1 MNYGLKYE
9 ISPNNSFWLDV
20 SGIINSKNTVIT
32 ASLCTNEFKSAVNT
46 LTFTLTGNVSVSGSA
61 MRESVINML
70 MEALEEGSVAYVRLS
85 RNDTAIF
92 TGIIDL
98 SSFSVAST
106 KVEGDFS
113 ISCRDLS
120 ALHLDDVIDK
130 HLFYE
135 ERKVSEVVSMLLSE
149 AGYSAGKNEMAD
161 ADDYEIPAF
170 VVDPDE
176 GSDTYRD
183 VIDTLLF
190 EAGGYTVSANNEGVM
205 DIIKIPSTPPEER
218 PEGIDYAVSSGLSS
232 KSSMLDNDGVKLE
245 WSTLG
250 ETDENQT
257 VYVDSSISRS
267 VDDEG
272 NVVGLEIPAQGYFP
286 EDGDITPSYQEFDAK
301 LLDREYNTGVSR
313 KQNKDLTIICVR
325 DVKAEIIAADVNG
338 YTVDNDQAWEYPVLP
353 SLGMEKNPAI
363 WPLKAW
369 YLLRNKYGSV
379 LNLQQFVLHGRV
391 LYRNKV
397 FFSTVPAAAKNPE
410 EYTSTYIFTQEHAER
425 FAKFYWHFR
434 KYSRVVNTWTEY
446 EYSARKE
453 GDIVTINHK
462 GTSTGQ
468 AAVIVQRS
476 ITFEAGRTKT
486 EFTALSIGAF
496 AQYEVKS
503 WGSSPNYNLDKPAD
517 PLMPRR
523 QYTLFPSPNVE
534 DLFTTAII
542 YSDDDGNSWFLID
555 DAAVISESV
564 TDADWQKDMPE
575 YVPDGYYIF
584 CREWNYETGKWDYYR
599 MTGEVGSPARGFTVT
614 SNPATYY
621 NSRRRKGSL
630 TIEIEVS
637 LLNLSQGVVIEYIL
651 NTLGVSISGNVVT
664 IPEGVYPSS
673 ISVDV
678 IVTDLETSYG
688 PATKNIT
695 IMGQDAED
703 SRPLYIGPFPAD
715 PNPDAFSYNFAE
727 GDFYWNTN
735 TLLAMRYSMNE
746 EGELHWRIAE
756 NGDSNYSEIMGAV
769 TAEAFSNIEPGST
782 SMAQFGYFQNILA
795 EYIRADMIE
804 TMSLTL
810 RNGGSIRSDG
820 YNKGDI
826 NLAST
831 KTGFYLDYY
840 GYSEFQ
846 DVRIRNLEATGS
858 FSADALRTINNIPL
872 ISYEQVLP
880 QYQEEWKECS
890 AAEATDAVVTDNA
903 VGEIEGIVNIGNIYL
918 GITRDDFAYYTY
930 FRSVDGGNT
939 WEVMNLEYMLDQFV
953 CGIKVTEDRFVALV
967 SDRNG
972 AYHVAVSEDGVSWSY
987 YACPSNYTCYDIA
1000 YGSGKFVVTA
1010 RYNVHSSTI
1019 ETKLGILSS
1028 ENLSSWSFKETSSGS
1043 IEHPVAPYSHIAY
1056 GAGGFVVV
1064 GDDGLY
1070 RCNSDTLDSWTKCYT
1085 FSVPAPSY
1093 SEIYFIHTDRYLVVF
1108 NSNGNGYVLTSS
1120 DGASWGIST
1129 LLIDGIL
1136 AWPTAVHEGSTYYYA
1151 ISDCAAGTEHRKV
1164 FLSTNTV
1171 SWTPRTISKNSKSA
1185 AYMQNGVYLAFSN
1198 AAMVFFGSLALPE
1211 GIYAF
1216 FSSIRPKLDTSKVD
1230 MPLAEPLVN
1239 ARAVTGGL
1247 EYNGMT
1253 YSIEQMRCSDNEIAF
1268 RVAGRQDEILFV
1280 ATGAYPPSIKVKN
1293 LRIEQ
1298 ISGELQTGNMYP
1310 MDDAIETNIGSAEH
1324 PYENATI
1331 KHINSETL
1339 EGDLTGDV
1347 EGDVKGDV
1355 TGNLTGNVNSLADRN
1370 DYAVWGAVFN

>member
-1 MNYGLKYE
+1 MEYGLEYL
-9 ISPNNSFWLDV
+9 ISPDNSFWLDV
-20 SGIINSKNTVIT
+20 SEIINSKDTEILQ
-32 ASLCTNEFKSAVNT
+32 SLCTNEFKSAVDTATFILKGNT
-46 LTFTLTGNVSVSGSA
+46 GVHGSA
-61 MRESVINML
+61 VREAAFTIL
-70 MEALEEGSVAYVRLS
+70 MEAIEDSTTVYARIENKGV
-85 RNDTAIF
+85 TIF
-92 TGIIDL
+92 TGIVDL

-113 ISCRDLS
+113 ISCRDLT

-135 ERKVSEVVSMLLSE
+135 DKKVSEIVVSLLSE
-149 AGYSAGKNEMAD
+149 AGYTSGINQISD
-161 ADDYEIPAF
+161 TDDYQVPAF
-170 VVDPDE
+170 VIDADE
-176 GSDTYRD
+176 NSETYRD

-190 EAGGYTVSANNEGVM
+190 EAGGYVVKANNEGVV
-205 DIIKIPSTPPEER
+205 DILRITSTPPETQ
-218 PEGIDYAVSSGLSS
+218 PDVIDYAVSAGLSS
-232 KSSMLDNDGVKLE
+232 KASILDEDGLDLE
-245 WSTLG
+245 WSELD
-250 ETDENQT
+250 ETNDTQT

-272 NVVGLEIPAQGYFP
+272 NLVGLEIPADGYFP

-325 DVKAEIIAADVNG
+325 DVTAEIIASDSDG
-338 YTVDNDQAWEYPVLP
+338 DTVDNDEAWDYPVLP
-353 SLGMEKNPAI
+353 SLDMEKNPAI

-369 YLLRNKYGSV
+369 YLLRNKYGST
-379 LNLQQFVLHGRV
+379 LNLLQFVLHGRV
-391 LYRNKV
+391 LYRSKV
-397 FFSTVPAAAKNPE
+397 FHSVVPAAAKKPE

-425 FAKFYWHFR
+425 FAKFYWHFK
-434 KYSRVVNTWTEY
+434 KYSRVVHTWTEY

-453 GDIVTINHK
+453 GDLVTINHK

-468 AAVIVQRS
+468 PAIIVQRL
-476 ITFEAGRTKT
+476 IGFEGGRMRS
-486 EFTALSIGAF
+486 EYTALSIGSYDE
-496 AQYEVKS
+496 YEVKN
-503 WGSSPNYNLDKPAD
+503 WGSSPNYNTSKPSD
-517 PLMPRR
+517 PLLPKRE
-523 QYTLFPSPNVE
+523 YVLFGSPE
-534 DLFTTAII
+534 LSGLFTSAII
-542 YSDDDGNSWFLID
+542 YEDSEKNSWFLID

-575 YVPDGYYIF
+575 YVPDGYYVF

-599 MTGEVGSPARGFTVT
+599 MTGDVGKPTRDFSMMA
-614 SNPATYY
+614 NPATYY
-621 NSRRRKGSL
+621 NSKRRKGAIS
-630 TIEIEVS
+630 IEINVTP
-637 LLNLSQGVVIEYIL
+637 LNLSQSVQIEYIL
-651 NTLGVSISGNVVT
+651 KTLGVQLSGNVVT
-664 IPEGVYPSS
+664 IPDGQYPAYV
-673 ISVDV
+673 SVDV
-678 IVTDLETSYG
+678 VVTDLESSYG
-688 PATKNIT
+688 PVTKNIK
-695 IMGQDAED
+695 IEGQESED
-703 SRPLYIGPFPAD
+703 SRPIYIGPLAGD
-715 PNPDAFSYNFAE
+715 PDPEGFSYKFVE
-727 GDFYWNTN
+727 GDFYWNTT
-735 TLLAMRYSMNE
+735 TLLAMRYSSND
-746 EGELHWRIAE
+746 EGGLYWRPAAI
-756 NGDSNYSEIMGAV
+756 GDSNYSEIMGAT
-769 TAEAFSNIEPGST
+769 TAEAFTNIEPGTST
-782 SMAQFGYFQNILA
+782 FAQFGYFQNILA

-810 RNGGSIRSDG
+810 RDGGSIRSDG

-1028 ENLSSWSFKETSSGS
+1028 ENLSLWSFKETSSGS

-1085 FSVPAPSY
+1085 FSVPTPSY
-1093 SEIYFIHTDRYLVVF
+1093 SEIYFLATDRYLIAF
-1108 NSNGNGYVLTSS
+1108 NSSGKGYVLSS
-1120 DGASWGIST
+1120 TDGASWNILT
-1129 LLIDGIL
+1129 LASDGIL
-1136 AWPTAVHEGSTYYYA
+1136 GWPTAVHEGSSYHYA
-1151 ISDCAAGTEHRKV
+1151 ISDASGGTAHRRV
-1164 FLSTNTV
+1164 FLSTDSV

-1247 EYNGMT
+1247 EYNGTT